1 MSKFLKTI
9 LKRNMS
15 FGYLFTNDNGGFIL
29 TSTINSQFK
38 RICKDAKI
46 NEKLYTFSR
55 NDKERK
61 KIREINLN
69 SSEVNTHMLRHT
81 YATRC
86 IEAGMS
92 SVALQKILG
101 HADIKTTLSIYTSVF
116 NRFKEDEIKKLTEY
130 LESKEITEPEKVV
143 ARIM

>member
-9 LKRNMS
+9 LKRNKN
-15 FGYLFTNDNGGFIL
+15 FGYLFPSDNGGFIL

-46 NEKLYTFSR
+46 NEKVYTFSR

-69 SSEVNTHMLRHT
+69 SANVNTHMLRHT